1 MKTWLKT
8 TLITGVLCCA
18 VGAVLTA
25 AGMLTGG
32 KQYVQAADINTLR
45 GDARK
50 TDSDSLAVLNKQKI
64 SGVQALDL
72 ALDNLDLKIVPSDDD
87 CCYLS
92 YRIAATGGEA
102 PLTYTVQDGTLHLK
116 ENDAVQPQVHIDVD
130 FLTDFLTLGR
140 LPEDDDNAQTVILSV
155 PKSQLKQL
163 DIRSSYGDISM
174 RGISAARGSI
184 RCENGGIELEHCQL
198 SNVKLN
204 NDYGDVEMDHC
215 TVDTADISLSNGEF
229 DAESTVFSGKNTL
242 TNDYGDISMD
252 HCTVDTAAVQLSN
265 GSFDAQETAFSGE
278 NSITS
283 SYGDVS
289 VSDTLANLQALT
301 IQASTAYGEISVP
314 DGLRAQIRQTTDD
327 DLTDY
332 CHSGTGGSLR
342 VQADNGN
349 IELSDD

>member
-8 TLITGVLCCA
+8 ALISGVLCCA

-50 TDSDSLAVLNKQKI
+50 ADSNSLAVLDKQKI
-64 SGVQALDL
+64 SNVQALNL
-72 ALDNLDLKIVPSDDD
+72 SLDNLDLKIVPSDDD

-102 PLTYTVQDGTLHLK
+102 PLTYTVQNGTLHLK

-130 FLTDFLTLGR
+130 FLTDFLTFGR
-140 LPEDDDNAQTVILSV
+140 LPEDDDTQTVILSV

-174 RGISAARGSI
+174 RGISAASGSI
-184 RCENGGIELEHCQL
+184 RCDNGDISLKNCQL
-198 SNVKLN
+198 SQFTLN
-204 NDYGDVEMDHC
+204 NDYGDIDLERC
-215 TVDTADISLSNGEF
+215 TL
-229 DAESTVFSGKNTL
+229 
-242 TNDYGDISMD
+242 
-252 HCTVDTAAVQLSN
+252 DTAAVQLSN
-265 GSFDAQETAFSGE
+265 GGFDAQKTAFSGE

-327 DLTDY
+327 ELTDY

-342 VQADNGN
+342 VQADNGD

>member
-8 TLITGVLCCA
+8 ALISGVLCCA

-32 KQYVQAADINTLR
+32 KQYVQTADINTLR

-50 TDSDSLAVLNKQKI
+50 ADSDSLAVLDKQKI
-64 SGVQALDL
+64 SNVQALDL
-72 ALDNLDLKIVPSDDD
+72 ALDTLDLKIVPSDDD

-102 PLTYTVQDGTLHLK
+102 PLTYTVQNGTLHLK

-140 LPEDDDNAQTVILSV
+140 LPEDDDTQTVILSV

-174 RGISAARGSI
+174 RGISAASGSI
-184 RCENGGIELEHCQL
+184 RCDNGDISLKNCQL
-198 SNVKLN
+198 SQFTLN
-204 NDYGDVEMDHC
+204 NDYGDIDLERC
-215 TVDTADISLSNGEF
+215 AL
-229 DAESTVFSGKNTL
+229 
-242 TNDYGDISMD
+242 
-252 HCTVDTAAVQLSN
+252 DTAAVQLSN
-265 GSFDAQETAFSGE
+265 GGFDAQETAFSGE

-289 VSDTLANLQALT
+289 ISDTLANLQALT

-314 DGLRAQIRQTTDD
+314 DELRAQIRQSTDD
-327 DLTDY
+327 ELTDY

-342 VQADNGN
+342 VQADNGD

>member
-8 TLITGVLCCA
+8 ALISGVLCCA

-50 TDSDSLAVLNKQKI
+50 ADSDSLAVLNKQKI
-64 SGVQALDL
+64 SGVQALNL
-72 ALDNLDLKIVPSDDD
+72 SLDNLDLKIVPSDDD

-92 YRIAATGGEA
+92 YRIAANKGEK
-102 PLTYTVQDGTLHLK
+102 PLTYTVQNGTLHLK

-140 LPEDDDNAQTVILSV
+140 LPEDDDTQTVILSV

-163 DIRSSYGDISM
+163 DICSSYGDISM

-184 RCENGGIELEHCQL
+184 RCDNGDISLKNCQL
-198 SNVKLN
+198 SQF
-204 NDYGDVEMDHC
+204 
-215 TVDTADISLSNGEF
+215 TLS
-229 DAESTVFSGKNTL
+229 
-242 TNDYGDISMD
+242 NDYGDID
-252 HCTVDTAAVQLSN
+252 LERCTLDTAAVQLSN
-265 GSFDAQETAFSGE
+265 GGFDAQETAFSGE

-314 DGLRAQIRQTTDD
+314 DGLRAQIRQSTDD
-327 DLTDY
+327 ELTDY

-342 VQADNGN
+342 VQADNGD

>member
-8 TLITGVLCCA
+8 ALISGVLCCA

-50 TDSDSLAVLNKQKI
+50 ADSDSLAVLDKQKI
-64 SGVQALDL
+64 SNVQALDL
-72 ALDNLDLKIVPSDDD
+72 ALDTLDLKIVPSDDD

-140 LPEDDDNAQTVILSV
+140 LPEDDDTQTVILSV

-163 DIRSSYGDISM
+163 RIRVSYGDISM
-174 RGISAARGSI
+174 RGIAAARGSIHCDNGDISLNNCQLSQLTLNNDYGDISMRGIAAARGSI
-184 RCENGGIELEHCQL
+184 RCENGDISLKNCRLSQL
-198 SNVKLN
+198 TLN
-204 NDYGDVEMDHC
+204 NDYGDIDLERC
-215 TVDTADISLSNGEF
+215 TL
-229 DAESTVFSGKNTL
+229 
-242 TNDYGDISMD
+242 
-252 HCTVDTAAVQLSN
+252 DTAAVQLSN
-265 GSFDAQETAFSGE
+265 GGFDAQETAFSGE

-327 DLTDY
+327 ELTDY

-342 VQADNGN
+342 VQADNGD

>member
-8 TLITGVLCCA
+8 ALISGVLCCA

-50 TDSDSLAVLNKQKI
+50 ADSDSLAVLDKQKI
-64 SGVQALDL
+64 SGVQALNL
-72 ALDNLDLKIVPSDDD
+72 SLDNLDLKIVPSDDD

-92 YRIAATGGEA
+92 YRIAANKGEA
-102 PLTYTVQDGTLHLK
+102 PLTYTVQNGTLHLK

-140 LPEDDDNAQTVILSV
+140 LPEDDDTQTVILSV

-174 RGISAARGSI
+174 RGISAASGSI
-184 RCENGGIELEHCQL
+184 RCDNGDISLKNCQL
-198 SNVKLN
+198 SQFTLN
-204 NDYGDVEMDHC
+204 NDYGDIDLERC
-215 TVDTADISLSNGEF
+215 TL
-229 DAESTVFSGKNTL
+229 
-242 TNDYGDISMD
+242 
-252 HCTVDTAAVQLSN
+252 DTAAVQLSN
-265 GSFDAQETAFSGE
+265 GGFDAQETAFSGE

-283 SYGDVS
+283 SYGDIS

-314 DGLRAQIRQTTDD
+314 DELRAQIRQTTDD

-342 VQADNGN
+342 VQADNGD

>member
-8 TLITGVLCCA
+8 ALISGVLCCA

-32 KQYVQAADINTLR
+32 KQYVQTADINTLR

-50 TDSDSLAVLNKQKI
+50 ADSDSLAVLDKQKI
-64 SGVQALDL
+64 SNVQALDL
-72 ALDNLDLKIVPSDDD
+72 ALDTLDLKIVPSDDD

-140 LPEDDDNAQTVILSV
+140 LPEDDDTQTVILSV

-163 DIRSSYGDISM
+163 RIRVSYGDISM

-184 RCENGGIELEHCQL
+184 RCDNGDISLNNCQL
-198 SNVKLN
+198 SQFTLN
-204 NDYGDVEMDHC
+204 NDYGDIDLERC
-215 TVDTADISLSNGEF
+215 TL
-229 DAESTVFSGKNTL
+229 
-242 TNDYGDISMD
+242 
-252 HCTVDTAAVQLSN
+252 DTAAVQLSN
-265 GSFDAQETAFSGE
+265 GGFDAQETAFSGE

-314 DGLRAQIRQTTDD
+314 DELRAQIRQTTDD
-327 DLTDY
+327 ELTDY

-342 VQADNGN
+342 VQADNGD

>member
-1 MKTWLKT
+1 
-8 TLITGVLCCA
+8 
-18 VGAVLTA
+18 
-25 AGMLTGG
+25 MLTGG

-92 YRIAATGGEA
+92 YRIAATDGET
-102 PLTYTVQDGTLHLK
+102 PLTYTVQNGTLHLK

-130 FLTDFLTLGR
+130 FLTDFLTFGR
-140 LPEDDDNAQTVILSV
+140 LPEDDNDAQTVILSV

-184 RCENGGIELEHCQL
+184 HCDNGDISLNNCQL
-198 SNVKLN
+198 SQLTLN
-204 NDYGDVEMDHC
+204 NDYGDIDLERC
-215 TVDTADISLSNGEF
+215 TL
-229 DAESTVFSGKNTL
+229 
-242 TNDYGDISMD
+242 
-252 HCTVDTAAVQLSN
+252 DTAAVQLSN
-265 GSFDAQETAFSGE
+265 GGFDAQETAFSGE

-342 VQADNGN
+342 VQADNGD

>member
-8 TLITGVLCCA
+8 ALLSGVLCCA
-18 VGAVLTA
+18 VGTVLTA

-92 YRIAATGGEA
+92 YRIAATDGET
-102 PLTYTVQDGTLHLK
+102 PLTYTVQNGTLHLK

-130 FLTDFLTLGR
+130 FLTDFLTFGR
-140 LPEDDDNAQTVILSV
+140 LPEDDNDAQTVILSV

-184 RCENGGIELEHCQL
+184 HCDNGDISLNNCQL
-198 SNVKLN
+198 SQLTLN
-204 NDYGDVEMDHC
+204 NDYGDIDLERC
-215 TVDTADISLSNGEF
+215 TL
-229 DAESTVFSGKNTL
+229 
-242 TNDYGDISMD
+242 
-252 HCTVDTAAVQLSN
+252 DTAAVQLSN
-265 GSFDAQETAFSGE
+265 GGFDAQETAFSGE

-327 DLTDY
+327 DLMDY

-342 VQADNGN
+342 VQADNGD

>member
-8 TLITGVLCCA
+8 ALISGVLCCA
-18 VGAVLTA
+18 VGAVLAA

-64 SGVQALDL
+64 SGVQALNL
-72 ALDNLDLKIVPSDDD
+72 SLDNLDLKIVPSDDD

-92 YRIAATGGEA
+92 YRIAASNGEA
-102 PLTYTVQDGTLHLK
+102 PLTYTVQNGTLHLK

-130 FLTDFLTLGR
+130 FLTDFLTFGR
-140 LPEDDDNAQTVILSV
+140 LPEDDDTQTVILSV

-184 RCENGGIELEHCQL
+184 HCDNGDISLNNCQL
-198 SNVKLN
+198 SQFTLN
-204 NDYGDVEMDHC
+204 NDYGDIDLERC
-215 TVDTADISLSNGEF
+215 TL
-229 DAESTVFSGKNTL
+229 
-242 TNDYGDISMD
+242 
-252 HCTVDTAAVQLSN
+252 DTAAVQLSN
-265 GSFDAQETAFSGE
+265 GGFDAQETAFSGE

-283 SYGDVS
+283 SYGDIS

-314 DGLRAQIRQTTDD
+314 DELRAQIRQSTDD

-342 VQADNGN
+342 VQADNGD

>member
-184 RCENGGIELEHCQL
+184 RCENGDISLKNCRLSQL
-198 SNVKLN
+198 TLN
-204 NDYGDVEMDHC
+204 NDYGDIDLERC
-215 TVDTADISLSNGEF
+215 TL
-229 DAESTVFSGKNTL
+229 
-242 TNDYGDISMD
+242 
-252 HCTVDTAAVQLSN
+252 DTAAVQLSN
-265 GSFDAQETAFSGE
+265 GGFDAQETAFSGQ

-314 DGLRAQIRQTTDD
+314 DGLRSQIRQTTDD
-327 DLTDY
+327 ELTDY

-342 VQADNGN
+342 VQADNGD
-349 IELSDD
+349 IGLSDD

>member
-184 RCENGGIELEHCQL
+184 RCENGDISLKNCQL
-198 SNVKLN
+198 SQLTLN
-204 NDYGDVEMDHC
+204 NDYGDIDLERC
-215 TVDTADISLSNGEF
+215 TL
-229 DAESTVFSGKNTL
+229 
-242 TNDYGDISMD
+242 
-252 HCTVDTAAVQLSN
+252 DTAAVQLSN
-265 GSFDAQETAFSGE
+265 GSFDAQETAFFGE

-314 DGLRAQIRQTTDD
+314 DGLRSQIRQTTDD
-327 DLTDY
+327 ELTDY

-342 VQADNGN
+342 VQADNGD

>member
-8 TLITGVLCCA
+8 ALISGVLCCA

-50 TDSDSLAVLNKQKI
+50 ADSDSLAVLDKQKI
-64 SGVQALDL
+64 SGVQAVNLS
-72 ALDNLDLKIVPSDDD
+72 LDNLDLKIVPSDDD

-92 YRIAATGGEA
+92 YRIAATGA
-102 PLTYTVQDGTLHLK
+102 PLTYTVQNGTLHLK

-140 LPEDDDNAQTVILSV
+140 LPEDDDTQTVILSV

-163 DIRSSYGDISM
+163 DICSSYGDISM
-174 RGISAARGSI
+174 RGISAASGSI
-184 RCENGGIELEHCQL
+184 RCDNGDISLNNCQL
-198 SNVKLN
+198 SQFTLN
-204 NDYGDVEMDHC
+204 NDYGDIDLERC
-215 TVDTADISLSNGEF
+215 AL
-229 DAESTVFSGKNTL
+229 
-242 TNDYGDISMD
+242 
-252 HCTVDTAAVQLSN
+252 DTAAVQLSN
-265 GSFDAQETAFSGE
+265 GGFDAQETAFSGE

-314 DGLRAQIRQTTDD
+314 DGLRAQIRQSTDD

-342 VQADNGN
+342 VQADNGD

>member
-8 TLITGVLCCA
+8 ALISGVLCCA

-50 TDSDSLAVLNKQKI
+50 ADSDSLAVLDKQKI
-64 SGVQALDL
+64 SNVQAVDL

-92 YRIAATGGEA
+92 YRIAANKGEA

-140 LPEDDDNAQTVILSV
+140 LPEDDDTQTVILSV

-163 DIRSSYGDISM
+163 DICSSYGDISM
-174 RGISAARGSI
+174 RGISAASGSI
-184 RCENGGIELEHCQL
+184 RCDNGDISLKNCQL
-198 SNVKLN
+198 SQFTLN
-204 NDYGDVEMDHC
+204 NDYGDIDLERC
-215 TVDTADISLSNGEF
+215 TL
-229 DAESTVFSGKNTL
+229 
-242 TNDYGDISMD
+242 
-252 HCTVDTAAVQLSN
+252 DTAAVQLSN
-265 GSFDAQETAFSGE
+265 GGFDAQETAFSGE
-278 NSITS
+278 NSIIS

-314 DGLRAQIRQTTDD
+314 DELRAQIRQTTDD
-327 DLTDY
+327 DLTAY

-342 VQADNGN
+342 VQADNGD

>member
-8 TLITGVLCCA
+8 ALISGVLCCA

-25 AGMLTGG
+25 AGMLTDG
-32 KQYVQAADINTLR
+32 KQYVQTADINTLR

-50 TDSDSLAVLNKQKI
+50 ADSDSLAVLDKQKI
-64 SGVQALDL
+64 SNVQALDL
-72 ALDNLDLKIVPSDDD
+72 ALDTLDLKIVPSDDD

-140 LPEDDDNAQTVILSV
+140 LPEDDDTQTVILSV

-163 DIRSSYGDISM
+163 RIRVSYGDISMRGISAARGSIHCDNGDISLNNCQLSQLTLNNDYGDISM

-184 RCENGGIELEHCQL
+184 RCENGDISLKNCRLSQL
-198 SNVKLN
+198 TLN
-204 NDYGDVEMDHC
+204 NDYGDIDLERC
-215 TVDTADISLSNGEF
+215 TL
-229 DAESTVFSGKNTL
+229 
-242 TNDYGDISMD
+242 
-252 HCTVDTAAVQLSN
+252 DTAAVQLSN
-265 GSFDAQETAFSGE
+265 GGFDARETAFSGE

-327 DLTDY
+327 ELTDY

-342 VQADNGN
+342 VQADNGD
-349 IELSDD
+349 IELFDD

>member
-8 TLITGVLCCA
+8 ALISGVLCCA
-18 VGAVLTA
+18 VGAVLAA

-50 TDSDSLAVLNKQKI
+50 ADSDSLAVLDKQKI
-64 SGVQALDL
+64 SGVQALNL
-72 ALDNLDLKIVPSDDD
+72 SLDNLDLKIVPSDDD

-92 YRIAATGGEA
+92 YRIAANKGEK
-102 PLTYTVQDGTLHLK
+102 PLTYTVQNGTLHLK

-140 LPEDDDNAQTVILSV
+140 LPEDDDTQTVILSV

-174 RGISAARGSI
+174 RGISAASGSI
-184 RCENGGIELEHCQL
+184 RCDNGDISLKNCQL
-198 SNVKLN
+198 SQFTLN
-204 NDYGDVEMDHC
+204 
-215 TVDTADISLSNGEF
+215 S
-229 DAESTVFSGKNTL
+229 
-242 TNDYGDISMD
+242 DYGDID
-252 HCTVDTAAVQLSN
+252 LERCALDTAAVQLSN
-265 GSFDAQETAFSGE
+265 GEFDAQETAFSGE

-314 DGLRAQIRQTTDD
+314 DELRAQIRQTTDD
-327 DLTDY
+327 ELTDY

-342 VQADNGN
+342 VQADNGD

>member
-8 TLITGVLCCA
+8 ALISGVLCCA

-50 TDSDSLAVLNKQKI
+50 ADSDSLAVLDKQKI
-64 SGVQALDL
+64 SGVQALNL

-92 YRIAATGGEA
+92 YRIAANKGEA
-102 PLTYTVQDGTLHLK
+102 PLTYTVQNGTLHLK

-140 LPEDDDNAQTVILSV
+140 LPEDDDTQTVILSV

-163 DIRSSYGDISM
+163 DICSSYGDISM
-174 RGISAARGSI
+174 RGISAARSSI
-184 RCENGGIELEHCQL
+184 RCDNGDISLKNCQL
-198 SNVKLN
+198 SQFTLN
-204 NDYGDVEMDHC
+204 NDYGDIDLERC
-215 TVDTADISLSNGEF
+215 AL
-229 DAESTVFSGKNTL
+229 
-242 TNDYGDISMD
+242 
-252 HCTVDTAAVQLSN
+252 DTAAVQLSN
-265 GSFDAQETAFSGE
+265 GGFDAQETAFSGE

-342 VQADNGN
+342 VQADNGD

>member
-8 TLITGVLCCA
+8 ALLSGVLCCA

-92 YRIAATGGEA
+92 YRIAATDGEA
-102 PLTYTVQDGTLHLK
+102 PLTYTVQNGTLHLK

-130 FLTDFLTLGR
+130 FLTDFLTFGR
-140 LPEDDDNAQTVILSV
+140 LPEDDNDAQTVILSV

-174 RGISAARGSI
+174 RGISAARSSI
-184 RCENGGIELEHCQL
+184 RCDNGDISLNNCQL
-198 SNVKLN
+198 SQLTLN
-204 NDYGDVEMDHC
+204 NDYGDIDLERC
-215 TVDTADISLSNGEF
+215 TL
-229 DAESTVFSGKNTL
+229 
-242 TNDYGDISMD
+242 
-252 HCTVDTAAVQLSN
+252 DTAAVQLSN
-265 GSFDAQETAFSGE
+265 GGFDAQETAFSGE

-301 IQASTAYGEISVP
+301 IQASTTYGEISVP

-327 DLTDY
+327 ELTDY

-342 VQADNGN
+342 VQADNGD

>member
-8 TLITGVLCCA
+8 ALISGVLCCA

-32 KQYVQAADINTLR
+32 KQYVQTADINTLR

-50 TDSDSLAVLNKQKI
+50 ADSDSLAVLDKQKI
-64 SGVQALDL
+64 SNVQALDL
-72 ALDNLDLKIVPSDDD
+72 ALDTLDLKIVPSDDD

-140 LPEDDDNAQTVILSV
+140 LPEDDDTQTVILSV

-163 DIRSSYGDISM
+163 RIRVSYGDISM

-184 RCENGGIELEHCQL
+184 HCDNGDISLNNCQL
-198 SNVKLN
+198 SQLTLN
-204 NDYGDVEMDHC
+204 
-215 TVDTADISLSNGEF
+215 
-229 DAESTVFSGKNTL
+229 
-242 TNDYGDISMD
+242 NDYGDISMRGIAAARGSIRCENGD
-252 HCTVDTAAVQLSN
+252 ISLKNCRLSQLTLNNDYGDIDLERCTLDTAAVQLSN
-265 GSFDAQETAFSGE
+265 GGFDAQETAFSGE

-327 DLTDY
+327 ELTDY

-342 VQADNGN
+342 VQADNGD

>member
-8 TLITGVLCCA
+8 ALISGVLCCA

-32 KQYVQAADINTLR
+32 KQYVQTADINTLR

-50 TDSDSLAVLNKQKI
+50 ADSDSLAVLDKQKI
-64 SGVQALDL
+64 SNVQALDL
-72 ALDNLDLKIVPSDDD
+72 ALDTLDLKIVPSDDD

-140 LPEDDDNAQTVILSV
+140 LPEDDDTQTVILSV

-163 DIRSSYGDISM
+163 RIRVSYGDISM
-174 RGISAARGSI
+174 RGIAAARGSI
-184 RCENGGIELEHCQL
+184 RCENGDISLKNCRLSQL
-198 SNVKLN
+198 TLN
-204 NDYGDVEMDHC
+204 NDYGDIDLERC
-215 TVDTADISLSNGEF
+215 TL
-229 DAESTVFSGKNTL
+229 
-242 TNDYGDISMD
+242 
-252 HCTVDTAAVQLSN
+252 DTAAVQLSN
-265 GSFDAQETAFSGE
+265 GGFDAQETAFSGE

-327 DLTDY
+327 ELTDY

-342 VQADNGN
+342 VQADNGD
-349 IELSDD
+349 IKLSDD

>member
-8 TLITGVLCCA
+8 ALLSGVLCCA
-18 VGAVLTA
+18 VGTVLTA

-92 YRIAATGGEA
+92 YRIAATDGET
-102 PLTYTVQDGTLHLK
+102 PLTYTVQNGTLHLK

-140 LPEDDDNAQTVILSV
+140 LPEDDNDAQTVILSV

-163 DIRSSYGDISM
+163 DIRYSDGDISM

-184 RCENGGIELEHCQL
+184 HCDNGDISLNNCQL
-198 SNVKLN
+198 SQLTLN
-204 NDYGDVEMDHC
+204 NDYGDIDLERC
-215 TVDTADISLSNGEF
+215 TL
-229 DAESTVFSGKNTL
+229 
-242 TNDYGDISMD
+242 
-252 HCTVDTAAVQLSN
+252 DTAAVQLSN
-265 GSFDAQETAFSGE
+265 GGFDAQETAFSGE

-327 DLTDY
+327 DLTDF

-342 VQADNGN
+342 VQADNGD

>member
-8 TLITGVLCCA
+8 ALLSGVLCCA
-18 VGAVLTA
+18 VGTVLTA

-92 YRIAATGGEA
+92 YRIAATDGEA
-102 PLTYTVQDGTLHLK
+102 PLTYTVQNGTLHLK

-130 FLTDFLTLGR
+130 FLTDFLTFGR
-140 LPEDDDNAQTVILSV
+140 LPEDDNDAQTVILSV

-163 DIRSSYGDISM
+163 DICSSYGDISM

-184 RCENGGIELEHCQL
+184 RCDNGDISLNNCQL
-198 SNVKLN
+198 SQLTLN
-204 NDYGDVEMDHC
+204 NDYGDIDLERC
-215 TVDTADISLSNGEF
+215 TL
-229 DAESTVFSGKNTL
+229 
-242 TNDYGDISMD
+242 
-252 HCTVDTAAVQLSN
+252 DTAAVQLSN
-265 GSFDAQETAFSGE
+265 GGFDAQETVFSGE

-327 DLTDY
+327 ELTDY

-342 VQADNGN
+342 VQADNGD

>member
-8 TLITGVLCCA
+8 ALISGVLCCA

-50 TDSDSLAVLNKQKI
+50 ADSDSLAVLDKQKI
-64 SGVQALDL
+64 SNVQAVDL

-92 YRIAATGGEA
+92 YRIAANKGEK

-140 LPEDDDNAQTVILSV
+140 LPEDDDNTQTVILSV

-184 RCENGGIELEHCQL
+184 RCDNGDISLNNCQL
-198 SNVKLN
+198 SQFTLN
-204 NDYGDVEMDHC
+204 NDYGDIDLERC
-215 TVDTADISLSNGEF
+215 TL
-229 DAESTVFSGKNTL
+229 
-242 TNDYGDISMD
+242 
-252 HCTVDTAAVQLSN
+252 DTAAVQLSN
-265 GSFDAQETAFSGE
+265 GGFDAQKTAFSGE

-314 DGLRAQIRQTTDD
+314 DELRAQIRQTTDD
-327 DLTDY
+327 ELTDY

-342 VQADNGN
+342 VQADNGD

>member
-8 TLITGVLCCA
+8 ALLSGVLCCA

-92 YRIAATGGEA
+92 YRIAATDGEA
-102 PLTYTVQDGTLHLK
+102 PLTYTVQNGTLHLK

-130 FLTDFLTLGR
+130 FLTDFLTFGR
-140 LPEDDDNAQTVILSV
+140 LPEDDNDAQTVILSV

-184 RCENGGIELEHCQL
+184 RCDNGDISLNNCQL
-198 SNVKLN
+198 SQLTLN
-204 NDYGDVEMDHC
+204 NDYGDIDLEWC
-215 TVDTADISLSNGEF
+215 TL
-229 DAESTVFSGKNTL
+229 
-242 TNDYGDISMD
+242 
-252 HCTVDTAAVQLSN
+252 DTAAVQLSN

-327 DLTDY
+327 ELTDY

-342 VQADNGN
+342 VQADNGD

>member
-8 TLITGVLCCA
+8 ALISGVLCCA

-50 TDSDSLAVLNKQKI
+50 ADSDSLAVLDKQKI
-64 SGVQALDL
+64 SGVQALNL
-72 ALDNLDLKIVPSDDD
+72 SLDNLDLKIVPSDDD

-92 YRIAATGGEA
+92 YRIAANKGEA
-102 PLTYTVQDGTLHLK
+102 PLTYTVQNGTLHLK

-140 LPEDDDNAQTVILSV
+140 LPKDDDTQTVILSV

-184 RCENGGIELEHCQL
+184 RCDNGDISLNNCQL
-198 SNVKLN
+198 SQFTLN
-204 NDYGDVEMDHC
+204 NDYGDIDLERC
-215 TVDTADISLSNGEF
+215 TL
-229 DAESTVFSGKNTL
+229 
-242 TNDYGDISMD
+242 
-252 HCTVDTAAVQLSN
+252 DTAAVQLSN
-265 GSFDAQETAFSGE
+265 GGFDAQETAFSGE

-283 SYGDVS
+283 SYGDIS

-327 DLTDY
+327 ELTDY

-342 VQADNGN
+342 VQADNGD

>member
-8 TLITGVLCCA
+8 ALISGVLCCA

-50 TDSDSLAVLNKQKI
+50 ADSDSLAVLDKQKI
-64 SGVQALDL
+64 SGVQALEL

-102 PLTYTVQDGTLHLK
+102 PLTYTVQNGTLHLK

-140 LPEDDDNAQTVILSV
+140 LPEDDDTPTVILSV

-184 RCENGGIELEHCQL
+184 RCDNGDISLNNCQL
-198 SNVKLN
+198 SQFTLN
-204 NDYGDVEMDHC
+204 NDYGDIDLERC
-215 TVDTADISLSNGEF
+215 TL
-229 DAESTVFSGKNTL
+229 
-242 TNDYGDISMD
+242 
-252 HCTVDTAAVQLSN
+252 DTAAVQLSN
-265 GSFDAQETAFSGE
+265 GEFDAQETVFSGE

-314 DGLRAQIRQTTDD
+314 DELRAQIRQSTDD

-342 VQADNGN
+342 VQADNGD

>member
-8 TLITGVLCCA
+8 ALLSGVLCCA
-18 VGAVLTA
+18 VGAVFTA

-50 TDSDSLAVLNKQKI
+50 ADSDSLAVLDKQKI
-64 SGVQALDL
+64 SNVQAVDV

-92 YRIAATGGEA
+92 YRIAASNGEK
-102 PLTYTVQDGTLHLK
+102 PLTYTVQNGTLHLK

-140 LPEDDDNAQTVILSV
+140 LPEDDDTQTVILSV

-184 RCENGGIELEHCQL
+184 RCDNGDISLKNCQL
-198 SNVKLN
+198 SQFTLN
-204 NDYGDVEMDHC
+204 NDYGDIDLERC
-215 TVDTADISLSNGEF
+215 TL
-229 DAESTVFSGKNTL
+229 
-242 TNDYGDISMD
+242 
-252 HCTVDTAAVQLSN
+252 DTAAVQLSN
-265 GSFDAQETAFSGE
+265 GGFDAQETAFSGE

-314 DGLRAQIRQTTDD
+314 DGLRAQIRQSTDD

-342 VQADNGN
+342 VQADNGD

>member
-8 TLITGVLCCA
+8 ALISGVLCCA

-25 AGMLTGG
+25 AGMLTDG

-64 SGVQALDL
+64 SGVQTLDL

-140 LPEDDDNAQTVILSV
+140 LPEDDDTQTVILSV

-163 DIRSSYGDISM
+163 RIRVSYGDISM

-184 RCENGGIELEHCQL
+184 RCENGDISLKNCQL
-198 SNVKLN
+198 SQLKLN
-204 NDYGDVEMDHC
+204 NDYGDIDLERC
-215 TVDTADISLSNGEF
+215 TLDTADISLYNGE
-229 DAESTVFSGKNTL
+229 
-242 TNDYGDISMD
+242 
-252 HCTVDTAAVQLSN
+252 
-265 GSFDAQETAFSGE
+265 FDAQETAFSGE

-283 SYGDVS
+283 SYGDIS

-327 DLTDY
+327 ELTDY

-342 VQADNGN
+342 VQADDGD

>member
-8 TLITGVLCCA
+8 ALISGVLCCA
-18 VGAVLTA
+18 VGAVLTS

-50 TDSDSLAVLNKQKI
+50 ADSDSLAVLDKQKI
-64 SGVQALDL
+64 AGVQALDL

-92 YRIAATGGEA
+92 YRIAANKGEA

-140 LPEDDDNAQTVILSV
+140 LPEDDDTQTVILSV

-174 RGISAARGSI
+174 RGISAASGSI
-184 RCENGGIELEHCQL
+184 RCDNGDISLKNCQL
-198 SNVKLN
+198 SQFTLN
-204 NDYGDVEMDHC
+204 
-215 TVDTADISLSNGEF
+215 S
-229 DAESTVFSGKNTL
+229 
-242 TNDYGDISMD
+242 DYGDID
-252 HCTVDTAAVQLSN
+252 LERCTLDTAAVQLSN
-265 GSFDAQETAFSGE
+265 GGFDAQETAFSGE

-332 CHSGTGGSLR
+332 SHSGTGGSLR
-342 VQADNGN
+342 VQADNGD

>member
-8 TLITGVLCCA
+8 ALISGVLCCA

-50 TDSDSLAVLNKQKI
+50 ADSDSLAVLDKQKI
-64 SGVQALDL
+64 SHVQALEL

-92 YRIAATGGEA
+92 YRIAANKGEA
-102 PLTYTVQDGTLHLK
+102 PLTYTVQNGTLHLK

-140 LPEDDDNAQTVILSV
+140 LPKDDDTQTVILSV

-174 RGISAARGSI
+174 RGISAASGSI
-184 RCENGGIELEHCQL
+184 RCDNGDISLNNCQL
-198 SNVKLN
+198 SQFTLN
-204 NDYGDVEMDHC
+204 NDYGDIDLERC
-215 TVDTADISLSNGEF
+215 TL
-229 DAESTVFSGKNTL
+229 
-242 TNDYGDISMD
+242 
-252 HCTVDTAAVQLSN
+252 DTAAVQLSN
-265 GSFDAQETAFSGE
+265 GEFDAQETAFSGE

-342 VQADNGN
+342 VQADNGD

>member
-8 TLITGVLCCA
+8 ALISGVLCCA
-18 VGAVLTA
+18 VGAVFTA

-45 GDARK
+45 GDARRA
-50 TDSDSLAVLNKQKI
+50 DSDSLAVLDKQKI
-64 SGVQALDL
+64 SGVQALNL
-72 ALDNLDLKIVPSDDD
+72 SLDNLDLKIVPSDDD

-92 YRIAATGGEA
+92 YRIAANKGEA
-102 PLTYTVQDGTLHLK
+102 PLTYTVQNGTLHLK

-140 LPEDDDNAQTVILSV
+140 LPEDDDTQTVILSV

-163 DIRSSYGDISM
+163 DICSSYGDISM

-184 RCENGGIELEHCQL
+184 RCDNGDISLKNCQL
-198 SNVKLN
+198 SQFTLN
-204 NDYGDVEMDHC
+204 NDYGDIDLERC
-215 TVDTADISLSNGEF
+215 TL
-229 DAESTVFSGKNTL
+229 
-242 TNDYGDISMD
+242 
-252 HCTVDTAAVQLSN
+252 DTAAVQLSN
-265 GSFDAQETAFSGE
+265 GGFDAQKTAFSGE

-314 DGLRAQIRQTTDD
+314 DELRAQIRQTTDD
-327 DLTDY
+327 DLTAY

-342 VQADNGN
+342 VQADNGD
-349 IELSDD
+349 IEFSDD

>member
-8 TLITGVLCCA
+8 ALISGVLCCA
-18 VGAVLTA
+18 VGAVLAA

-50 TDSDSLAVLNKQKI
+50 ADSDSLAVLNKQKI
-64 SGVQALDL
+64 SNVQAVDI

-92 YRIAATGGEA
+92 YRIAANKGEA

-140 LPEDDDNAQTVILSV
+140 LPEDDDTQTVILSV

-174 RGISAARGSI
+174 RGISAASGSI
-184 RCENGGIELEHCQL
+184 RCDNGDISLKNCQL
-198 SNVKLN
+198 SQFTLN
-204 NDYGDVEMDHC
+204 NDYGDIDLERC
-215 TVDTADISLSNGEF
+215 TL
-229 DAESTVFSGKNTL
+229 
-242 TNDYGDISMD
+242 
-252 HCTVDTAAVQLSN
+252 DTAAVQLSN
-265 GSFDAQETAFSGE
+265 GEFDAQETAFSGE

-327 DLTDY
+327 ELTDY

-342 VQADNGN
+342 VQADNGD

>member
-72 ALDNLDLKIVPSDDD
+72 ALDNLDLKIVPSADDS
-87 CCYLS
+87 CYLS

-184 RCENGGIELEHCQL
+184 RCENGDISLKNCQL
-198 SNVKLN
+198 SQFTLN
-204 NDYGDVEMDHC
+204 NDYGDIDLERC
-215 TVDTADISLSNGEF
+215 TLDTADISLYNGEF

-242 TNDYGDISMD
+242 TNDYGDID
-252 HCTVDTAAVQLSN
+252 LERCTVDTAAVQLSN
-265 GSFDAQETAFSGE
+265 GGFDAQETAFSGE

-327 DLTDY
+327 ELTDY

>member
-8 TLITGVLCCA
+8 ALISGVLCCA

-50 TDSDSLAVLNKQKI
+50 ADSDSLAVLDKQKI
-64 SGVQALDL
+64 SNVQALDL
-72 ALDNLDLKIVPSDDD
+72 ALDTLDLKIVPSDDD

-140 LPEDDDNAQTVILSV
+140 LPEDDDTQTVILSV

-163 DIRSSYGDISM
+163 RIHVSYGNISM

-184 RCENGGIELEHCQL
+184 RCDNGDISLNNCQL
-198 SNVKLN
+198 SQFTLN
-204 NDYGDVEMDHC
+204 NDYGDIDLERC
-215 TVDTADISLSNGEF
+215 TL
-229 DAESTVFSGKNTL
+229 
-242 TNDYGDISMD
+242 
-252 HCTVDTAAVQLSN
+252 DTAAVQLSN
-265 GSFDAQETAFSGE
+265 GGISLKNCRLSQFTLNNDYGDIDLERCTLDTAAVQLSNGGFDAQETAFSGE

-327 DLTDY
+327 ELTDY

-342 VQADNGN
+342 VQADNGD

>member
-8 TLITGVLCCA
+8 ALISGVLCCA

-50 TDSDSLAVLNKQKI
+50 ADSDSLAVLDKQKI
-64 SGVQALDL
+64 SGVQALNL
-72 ALDNLDLKIVPSDDD
+72 SLDNLDLKIVPSDDD

-92 YRIAATGGEA
+92 YRIAANKGEA
-102 PLTYTVQDGTLHLK
+102 PLTYTVQNGTLHLK

-140 LPEDDDNAQTVILSV
+140 LPEDDDTQTVILSV

-184 RCENGGIELEHCQL
+184 RCDNGDISLKNCQL
-198 SNVKLN
+198 SQFTLN
-204 NDYGDVEMDHC
+204 NDYGDIDLERC
-215 TVDTADISLSNGEF
+215 TL
-229 DAESTVFSGKNTL
+229 
-242 TNDYGDISMD
+242 
-252 HCTVDTAAVQLSN
+252 DTAAVQLSN
-265 GSFDAQETAFSGE
+265 GGFDAQETAFSGE

-283 SYGDVS
+283 SYGDIS

-314 DGLRAQIRQTTDD
+314 DELRAQIRQTTDD

-342 VQADNGN
+342 VQADNGD

>member
-8 TLITGVLCCA
+8 ALISGVLCCA
-18 VGAVLTA
+18 VGAVFTA

-45 GDARK
+45 GDARRA
-50 TDSDSLAVLNKQKI
+50 DSDSLAVLDKQKI
-64 SGVQALDL
+64 SGVQAVDI

-92 YRIAATGGEA
+92 YRIAANKGEA
-102 PLTYTVQDGTLHLK
+102 PLTYTVQNGTLHLK

-140 LPEDDDNAQTVILSV
+140 LPEDDDTQTVILSV

-174 RGISAARGSI
+174 RGISAASGSI
-184 RCENGGIELEHCQL
+184 RCDNGDISLKNCQL
-198 SNVKLN
+198 SQFTLN
-204 NDYGDVEMDHC
+204 NDYGDIDLERC
-215 TVDTADISLSNGEF
+215 AL
-229 DAESTVFSGKNTL
+229 
-242 TNDYGDISMD
+242 
-252 HCTVDTAAVQLSN
+252 DTAAVQLSN
-265 GSFDAQETAFSGE
+265 GEFDAQETAFSGE

-314 DGLRAQIRQTTDD
+314 DELRAQIRQTTDD

>member
-8 TLITGVLCCA
+8 ALLSGVLCCA

-64 SGVQALDL
+64 SGIQALDL

-102 PLTYTVQDGTLHLK
+102 PLTYTVQNGTLHLK
-116 ENDAVQPQVHIDVD
+116 ETDAVQPQVHIDVD
-130 FLTDFLTLGR
+130 FLTDFLTFGR
-140 LPEDDDNAQTVILSV
+140 LPEDDNDAQTVILSV

-184 RCENGGIELEHCQL
+184 RCDNGDISLNNCQL
-198 SNVKLN
+198 SQFTLN
-204 NDYGDVEMDHC
+204 NDYGDIDLERC
-215 TVDTADISLSNGEF
+215 TL
-229 DAESTVFSGKNTL
+229 
-242 TNDYGDISMD
+242 
-252 HCTVDTAAVQLSN
+252 DTAAVQLSN
-265 GSFDAQETAFSGE
+265 GGFDAQETAFSGE

-301 IQASTAYGEISVP
+301 IQASTTYGEISVP

-327 DLTDY
+327 ELTDY

-342 VQADNGN
+342 VQADNGD

>member
-8 TLITGVLCCA
+8 ALLSGVLCCA
-18 VGAVLTA
+18 VGTVLTA

-92 YRIAATGGEA
+92 YRIAATDGET
-102 PLTYTVQDGTLHLK
+102 PLTYTVQNGTLHLK

-130 FLTDFLTLGR
+130 FLTDFLTFGR
-140 LPEDDDNAQTVILSV
+140 LPEDDNDAQTVILSV

-184 RCENGGIELEHCQL
+184 RCDNGDISLNNCQL
-198 SNVKLN
+198 SQLTLN
-204 NDYGDVEMDHC
+204 NDYGDIDLERC
-215 TVDTADISLSNGEF
+215 TL
-229 DAESTVFSGKNTL
+229 
-242 TNDYGDISMD
+242 
-252 HCTVDTAAVQLSN
+252 DTAAVQLSN
-265 GSFDAQETAFSGE
+265 GGFDAQETAFSGE

-342 VQADNGN
+342 VQADNGD